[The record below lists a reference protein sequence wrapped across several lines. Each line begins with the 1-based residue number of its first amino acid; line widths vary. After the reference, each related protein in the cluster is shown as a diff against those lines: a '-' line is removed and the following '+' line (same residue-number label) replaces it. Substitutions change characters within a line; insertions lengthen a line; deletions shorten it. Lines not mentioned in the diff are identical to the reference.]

1 MMGWVLFWFALSII
15 LKRNDIVDIAWG
27 LGFIYLS
34 IWVAIYT
41 QHGLLQYLV
50 FGLVFLW
57 GARLAIYLLLRL
69 RGKSEDFR
77 YLNWRKEWGSS
88 FYIRSFFQVYL
99 LQTFLLLIIG
109 LPILVA
115 SINAQ
120 AQLNFITL
128 VPGLALWL
136 YGYYWQAVGDY
147 QLYQFKKNHSN
158 KGKIIQQ
165 GLWNQSRHP
174 NYFGEVCMWWGIW
187 VILMSYSLGWLAILS
202 PIVITWLILR
212 VSGIPMLEAKYK
224 GNPEFEEYKN
234 RVPAFIPKLKL

>member
-41 QHGLLQYLV
+41 QHGLLQYVV

-57 GARLAIYLLLRL
+57 GARLAFYLLLRL

-109 LPILVA
+109 LPILIA

-120 AQLNFITL
+120 VQLNFITL

-136 YGYYWQAVGDY
+136 YGYYWQVVGDY
-147 QLYQFKKNHSN
+147 QLHQFKKNPTN
-158 KGKIIQQ
+158 KGKIIQK

-187 VILMSYSLGWLAILS
+187 VILMPYSLGWLAVLS
-202 PIVITWLILR
+202 PILISWLILR

-224 GNPEFEEYKN
+224 GNPEFEEYKK